1 MKKHF
6 KIIKECIGSNDG
18 LCESCYGTGYM
29 EDGWDCQECNGT
41 GQGPILWSQEFVFG
55 VIDGIAYLNTTPH
68 QINFGVE
75 EHDEAIIL
83 PASGFIVNA
92 SINEKHVKIESGIE
106 YVKTVFNG
114 DPVVEEKLNKMILR
128 IQNSTGLKN
137 IVIIGSMIAAQAYPD
152 KIVVLTPCKGYERV
166 PITQKRMNLDKF
178 TTIV

>member
-1 MKKHF
+1 MMVYANHVMEQDTWKMVGIVKNVMAQDKDQF
-6 KIIKECIGSNDG
+6 
-18 LCESCYGTGYM
+18 YGHK
-29 EDGWDCQECNGT
+29 N
-41 GQGPILWSQEFVFG
+41 LFFG